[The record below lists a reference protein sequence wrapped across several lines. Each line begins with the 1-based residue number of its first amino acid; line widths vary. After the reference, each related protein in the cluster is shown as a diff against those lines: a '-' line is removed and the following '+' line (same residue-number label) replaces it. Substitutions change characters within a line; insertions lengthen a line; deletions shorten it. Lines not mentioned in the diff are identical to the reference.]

1 LAPKGGKRLPTVW
14 MTSLHFN
21 IVGSFPVCSFQKE
34 KNMIEVRGKKKDVG
48 ISTAQT
54 DFSFDATEKLALDR
68 SMAKLNKNH
77 PKY

>member
-1 LAPKGGKRLPTVW
+1 MLVSEG
-14 MTSLHFN
+14 
-21 IVGSFPVCSFQKE
+21 

-54 DFSFDATEKLALDR
+54 DFSFDAAEKLALDR

>member
-1 LAPKGGKRLPTVW
+1 MLVSEG
-14 MTSLHFN
+14 
-21 IVGSFPVCSFQKE
+21 
-34 KNMIEVRGKKKDVG
+34 KNMIKVKGDVG